1 MASAGF
7 GVIYEFGVV
16 NCQVVLGTY
25 VRMFCLLG
33 DLDGT
38 WDTKK
43 KKRRKRNDKKS
54 EKGGRPVACVGV
66 LLAESAYAGPYVYF
80 CLCGKLLLAPAGR
93 SSRGIAQPSPA
104 QPRVELAGMGT
115 VRQRTRH

>member
-7 GVIYEFGVV
+7 GVICEFC
-16 NCQVVLGTY
+16 CQLSSCVGY
-25 VRMFCLLG
+25 VRTHVLLVG
-33 DLDGT
+33 RFGWNLGY
-38 WDTKK
+38 K

-54 EKGGRPVACVGV
+54 EKGGRPVAWV